1 MWKKNRFRYLIHILT
16 IGDKILILCLLFLSI
31 ISGVVLKR
39 THKEAKYCI
48 ISVNGRDT
56 YKLLLS
62 EPKTIKIKGA
72 IGKSTVEI
80 KDRSVRILDSPC
92 PLKICM
98 HQGKIKASGETIICV
113 PNRVMIR
120 ITGKELV
127 DAITK

>member
-1 MWKKNRFRYLIHILT
+1 MQKTSRFRSLIQELK
-16 IGDKILILCLLFLSI
+16 IGDKILILCLLSLSVV
-31 ISGVVLKR
+31 SGVVLKR
-39 THKEAKYCI
+39 AHQEAKYCI

-62 EPKTIKIKGA
+62 EPQRVKIKGPLGES
-72 IGKSTVEI
+72 IIEI
-80 KDRSVRILDSPC
+80 RDGSARMLDSPC

-98 HQGKIKASGETIICV
+98 HQGEIRAPGGTIICV

-127 DAITK
+127 DTVTW